1 MIKTIR
7 VFFSVHFLFY
17 CHSRKREEE
26 KKPGEIKVAYTYILH
41 IYINDEYTGINSYS
55 LRFFLF

>member
-26 KKPGEIKVAYTYILH
+26 EKKPGEIKVAYTYILH
-41 IYINDEYTGINSYS
+41 IYIYK
-55 LRFFLF
+55 

>member
-41 IYINDEYTGINSYS
+41 IYIYK
-55 LRFFLF
+55 